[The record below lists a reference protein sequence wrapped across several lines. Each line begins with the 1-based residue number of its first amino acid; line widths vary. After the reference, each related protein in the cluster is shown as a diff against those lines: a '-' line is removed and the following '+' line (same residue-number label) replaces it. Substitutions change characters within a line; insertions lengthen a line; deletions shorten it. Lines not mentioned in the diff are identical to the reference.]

1 MTILD
6 LKDQI
11 VKNNLGNFYIF
22 VGEEIGI
29 INIYLSAM
37 SNKISLPITRADSV
51 ASIYSLCSSKSMF
64 GTKTGFYVIRDDKD
78 FPKQEKVFETIQ
90 KDIGKNVIVLL
101 YDKIDGRS
109 KLNKAFKDNIVVF
122 EKLAPNIMKSYIK
135 KEIDLSEHNMDTL
148 VELCSGNYD
157 MCMLEVDKIKDFK
170 SITLKSAKECFAKRL
185 ADGTIY
191 QPEDIDVFKL
201 VEAVMNRNALL
212 AYKLE
217 ATLREKGNSSVSMLG
232 VLYTAFKSTLL
243 IQCCPSGS
251 NIAEVTGL
259 DNGQIYFNRKYVG
272 KYTSRELV
280 DAIKLGCSVVQGI
293 KSGWIEDEYATRYF
307 IVKVLLK

>member
-6 LKDQI
+6 LKEQI

-64 GTKTGFYVIRDDKD
+64 GTTTGFYVIRDDKD

-135 KEIDLSEHNMDTL
+135 KEIDLSENNMDTL

-170 SITLKSAKECFAKRL
+170 SITLKSADECFAKLL

-191 QPEDIDVFKL
+191 QPEEIDVFKL

-232 VLYTAFKSTLL
+232 MLYTAFKSTLL

-259 DNGQIYFNRKYVG
+259 DKGQIYFNRKYVG

>member
-1 MTILD
+1 MNILD
-6 LKDQI
+6 LKEQI

-37 SNKISLPITRADSV
+37 SNKLSLPITRADSV

-64 GTKTGFYVIRDDKD
+64 GTTTGFYVIRDDKD

-170 SITLKSAKECFAKRL
+170 SITLKSADECFAKL
-185 ADGTIY
+185 LEDGTIY
-191 QPEDIDVFKL
+191 QPEEIDVFKL

>member
-1 MTILD
+1 MNILD
-6 LKDQI
+6 LKEQI

-64 GTKTGFYVIRDDKD
+64 GTTTGFYVIRDDKD

-135 KEIDLSEHNMDTL
+135 KELDLSEHNMDTL

-170 SITLKSAKECFAKRL
+170 SITLKSADECFAKL
-185 ADGTIY
+185 LEDGTIY
-191 QPEDIDVFKL
+191 QPEEIDVFKL

>member
-6 LKDQI
+6 LKEQI

-64 GTKTGFYVIRDDKD
+64 GTTTGFYVIRDDKD

-135 KEIDLSEHNMDTL
+135 KEVDLSENNMDTL

-170 SITLKSAKECFAKRL
+170 SITLKSADECFAKLL

-191 QPEDIDVFKL
+191 QPEEIDVFKL

-232 VLYTAFKSTLL
+232 MLYTAFKSTLL

>member
-64 GTKTGFYVIRDDKD
+64 GNTTGFYVIRDDKD

-135 KEIDLSEHNMDTL
+135 KEVDLSEHNMDTL

-157 MCMLEVDKIKDFK
+157 MCMLEVDKIKDYK
-170 SITLKSAKECFAKRL
+170 SITLKSADECFAKLL

-191 QPEDIDVFKL
+191 QPEESDVFKL

-217 ATLREKGNSSVSMLG
+217 DTLREKGTSSVSMLG

-243 IQCCPSGS
+243 IQCCPQGS